1 MNKSPYKKNII
12 TIVILCCALI
22 LIGRLFY
29 IQVLD
34 TSYNITAANNVLR
47 YEVQYPARGLVFDR
61 NGELLVGNKTT
72 YDIMVV
78 PREMKNIDTLDLCSL
93 FNISL
98 TQCKNIL
105 EDVQRKR
112 KRQGYQ
118 AAVFLKQVPAEIY
131 ALFQE
136 KAFKYPGFYAQART
150 LRSYPRNIAGN
161 LLGYV
166 TEVDTATIRR
176 NPYYKMG
183 DYIGKSGIEASYED
197 VLRGRKGVS
206 IYERDVHNQIKKSY
220 DDGKYD
226 TTAIAGQDLIC
237 TIDIN
242 LQEYGELLMQNKIG
256 GIVAIDPENGEI
268 LALISAPGIDPSLL
282 VGINRNFQLL
292 QMNPLKPLFNRA
304 AMSSSYPPGSV
315 FKIANALIGQQERVL
330 TPESRYGCAMGYK
343 VGRGVECHAHLSP
356 TDLRQSIQMSCNAY
370 YCHVFRNIIDNPKYD
385 NISDAFNQWRKYIQ
399 SFGFGK
405 KLGTDIYNE
414 LSGIL
419 PTTDTYD
426 RLHGKSRWKSL
437 SIISLAIG
445 QGEIGTTPLH
455 LANFTAL
462 IANKGYYYIPHVV
475 RNVADKPENPKYK
488 EKHYCDIDSAYFIPV
503 IDGMYLAVNGG
514 PGATAGWVRIPGID
528 MCGKTGTA
536 QNTHG
541 ENHSVFMSFAPRENP
556 KIAIAVYMENAGW
569 GSTWA
574 APVASLMTEYYLTGE
589 VKRKDMEARIMAGN
603 FLSKESRAKK
613 RK

>member
-1 MNKSPYKKNII
+1 MSSSNYKKNIFI
-12 TIVILCCALI
+12 FVILFCSLI
-22 LIGRLFY
+22 LVGRLFY
-29 IQVLD
+29 IQILD
-34 TSYNITAANNVLR
+34 TSYRITAANNVLR
-47 YEVQYPARGLVFDR
+47 HEVQYPARGLIFDR

-72 YDIMVV
+72 YDILVV

-93 FNISL
+93 FNISF

-105 EDVQRKR
+105 DDIQRKR
-112 KRQGYQ
+112 KQQGYQ

-136 KAFKYPGFYAQART
+136 KSFKYPGFYAQART

-183 DYIGKSGIEASYED
+183 DYIGKSGIEASYEEA
-197 VLRGRKGVS
+197 LRGRKGVS
-206 IYERDVHNQIKKSY
+206 IYERDVHNQIKKPY
-220 DDGKYD
+220 EDGKYD
-226 TTAIAGQDLIC
+226 VTAIAGRDLIC
-237 TIDIN
+237 TIDVG

-256 GIVAIDPENGEI
+256 SIVAIDPGTGEI
-268 LALISAPGIDPSLL
+268 LAMVSAPGIDPSLL

-292 QMNPLKPLFNRA
+292 QMNPLRPLFTRA
-304 AMSSSYPPGSV
+304 VMSPYPPGSV
-315 FKIANALIGQQERVL
+315 FKMANALIGMQEGLL
-330 TPESRYGCAMGYK
+330 TTETRYGCAMGYR
-343 VGRGVECHAHLSP
+343 VGRGVDCHAHPSP

-370 YCHVFRNIIDNPKYD
+370 YCHVFRNIIDNPKYE
-385 NISDAFNQWRKYIQ
+385 NISDAFNQWRKYLQ
-399 SFGFGK
+399 SFGFGT
-405 KLGTDIYNE
+405 KLGTDIFNE
-414 LSGIL
+414 LGGTL
-419 PTTDTYD
+419 PTAETYD
-426 RLHGKSRWKSL
+426 RIHGKNRWKSL

-462 IANKGYYYIPHVV
+462 IANKGYYYTPHVI
-475 RNVADKPENPKYK
+475 RNVVGESGNPKYK
-488 EKHYCDIDSAYFIPV
+488 ERHYCDIDSVHFAPM

-514 PGATAGWVRIPGID
+514 PGATAGWVRIPGVD

-536 QNTHG
+536 QNPHG

-556 KIAIAVYMENAGW
+556 QIAIAVYMENAGW

-574 APVASLMTEYYLTGE
+574 APVASLMTEYYLTGQ
-589 VKRKDMEARIMAGN
+589 VKRKDMEARIKAGN
-603 FLSKESRAKK
+603 FMSIESRMKK